1 MQATIATIQ
10 NAIANHDT
18 CALGAALGVVEAEAV
33 AEEFLL
39 GPASKQWSL
48 GLALPARL
56 PCCTESRCRWVEACP
71 RYIGLGQ
78 QHGTIFF
85 GRTSGTRLAKQVAA
99 NWYQRYVEGI
109 NVRGLE
115 VSIGAA
121 LIVVC
126 TILVLSLVQGSKG
139 WHQGVDLRKHTHLIP
154 TFLCGTSNSFG
165 VAEALADVD
174 TVLTNA
180 RAIVHNASRVALA
193 ARNTSRSPT
202 PVADT
207 GTEPRIGICNT
218 IVVAS
223 RDKSADRHHDESRAR
238 LVPFEHLQD
247 QSADPKA
254 KKLLF
259 LRAWRCSYTIL
270 QRSKSAAPGEGVQP
284 AGPTSTSNSSCGGA
298 HGEHNAR
305 NARTLV
311 VVNVRP
317 TAISACLLDNI
328 K

>member
-1 MQATIATIQ
+1 MVAWVGVAS
-10 NAIANHDT
+10 APSLLYRVSVP
-18 CALGAALGVVEAEAV
+18 LGGSLSSPAQSVLGNNTEQSSSGELAALD
-33 AEEFLL
+33 
-39 GPASKQWSL
+39 
-48 GLALPARL
+48 LP
-56 PCCTESRCRWVEACP
+56 S
-71 RYIGLGQ
+71 
-78 QHGTIFF
+78 
-85 GRTSGTRLAKQVAA
+85 S
-99 NWYQRYVEGI
+99 WYQRYVEGI